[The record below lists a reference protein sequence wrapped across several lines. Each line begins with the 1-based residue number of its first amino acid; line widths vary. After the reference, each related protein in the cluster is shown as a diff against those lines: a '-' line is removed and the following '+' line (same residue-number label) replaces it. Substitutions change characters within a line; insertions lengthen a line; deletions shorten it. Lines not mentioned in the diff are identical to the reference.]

1 MVKEYFTDE
10 DANETEEDAVVAE
23 AVAGAAAAAAP
34 TAWTAVT
41 FAGTWANQGVKQAV
55 QYRKVGDRVSIRGQV
70 KATDTMAANATIFT
84 LPSGFRPP
92 VALSTLVGSTI
103 TAGPLGVLLTVS
115 AAGVVSIDSA
125 VIVDDTASL
134 LMEFSITA

>member
-41 FAGTWANQGVKQAV
+41 FAGTWASQGVKQA
-55 QYRKVGDRVSIRGQV
+55 RGQV

-125 VIVDDTASL
+125 VIADDTASL